1 MKIFIFLSSRSYV
14 KEPTSTHLSPVKKR
28 VKENTPPD
36 TLLQQEAAL
45 LCDWTNGNSSHAPGR
60 PGRERQT
67 IVIADTPSPAHSI
80 ITISSDS
87 EDDGEGKHHRR

>member
-1 MKIFIFLSSRSYV
+1 
-14 KEPTSTHLSPVKKR
+14 VKKR

-36 TLLQQEAAL
+36 TLLPHEAAL
-45 LCDWTNGNSSHAPGR
+45 LCDWTNGNSGR

-87 EDDGEGKHHRR
+87 EDDGEGKQRRWVKI